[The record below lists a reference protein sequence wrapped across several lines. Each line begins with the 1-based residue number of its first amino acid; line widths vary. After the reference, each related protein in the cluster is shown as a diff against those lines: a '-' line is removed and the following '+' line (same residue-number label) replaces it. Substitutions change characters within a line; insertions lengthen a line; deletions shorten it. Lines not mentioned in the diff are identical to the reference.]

1 MKQFTVSQCI
11 YIFIVT
17 LLIACSGDAEKQFE
31 ISGIIANNTA
41 KMVYLVELPAGS
53 TQGTIVDSSV
63 IGKDGGY
70 KLKTDSKESL
80 LYSIRLDQNEFPA
93 AYLINDVPKV
103 TVNVELARQNSQFAV
118 QYEVKGSP
126 ASREM
131 KDFMATFDKD
141 LQKMYFIS
149 READSLH
156 KMNAP
161 DSSIEP
167 LAAEWRSLA
176 GKARDYALTSFNK
189 ANDPA
194 LVIFELGYFQ
204 AAKGYGLELLD
215 TEEVNEIVN
224 NAAVKFPAHKGL
236 AEIKKSLNDQVAGIE
251 KTREQKWV
259 GKPAPDFSLPDAN
272 GKEVK
277 LSSFKGKYV
286 LVDFWASWCKPCR
299 DENPN
304 VVNAY
309 NKFKGKNFT
318 ILGVSLDHPG
328 QKDKWLNAIKTDN
341 LGWTQVSD
349 LKGWESVVVPMYDFG
364 QVGIPYNVLVNPEG
378 IVIAERL
385 QGPAL
390 EAKLEEVL
398 E

>member
-1 MKQFTVSQCI
+1 
-11 YIFIVT
+11 
-17 LLIACSGDAEKQFE
+17 
-31 ISGIIANNTA
+31 
-41 KMVYLVELPAGS
+41 
-53 TQGTIVDSSV
+53 
-63 IGKDGGY
+63 
-70 KLKTDSKESL
+70 
-80 LYSIRLDQNEFPA
+80 
-93 AYLINDVPKV
+93 
-103 TVNVELARQNSQFAV
+103 
-118 QYEVKGSP
+118 
-126 ASREM
+126 
-131 KDFMATFDKD
+131 
-141 LQKMYFIS
+141 
-149 READSLH
+149 
-156 KMNAP
+156 
-161 DSSIEP
+161 
-167 LAAEWRSLA
+167 
-176 GKARDYALTSFNK
+176 
-189 ANDPA
+189 
-194 LVIFELGYFQ
+194 
-204 AAKGYGLELLD
+204 
-215 TEEVNEIVN
+215 
-224 NAAVKFPAHKGL
+224 
-236 AEIKKSLNDQVAGIE
+236 
-251 KTREQKWV
+251 
-259 GKPAPDFSLPDAN
+259 LPDAN